1 MENPEKP
8 AHTPTLEPTT
18 LVIFGIT
25 GDLAQRKLLPA
36 LYHLSEQN
44 LLPSLFTIIG
54 VTRRGITMKELLERI
69 EKVVTASG
77 KKPSAA
83 ALEKLSKH
91 IEIMK
96 LDLLDQAEY
105 SRLRDRLDTI
115 EDEHGTCINR
125 LFYLAIP
132 GQNFESVID
141 HLGAGRLNESC
152 QHGSGARL
160 LIEKPFGYDLASAQ
174 ELIHALNKHFKEE
187 QIYRI
192 DHYLAKETAQN
203 ILSFRFKNPIFR
215 RMWDGKSITSITITA
230 DEKIDIEGR
239 ANFYEQTGALRDFI
253 QSHLLQLLALT
264 TMDEPSSFS
273 SDPIH
278 RQKLALLHDIIPI
291 PADAVDTHA
300 VRGQYEGYRDEVEN
314 PHSTTETYAA
324 IRLQID
330 SERWRNVPVVLRTGK
345 ALAAKVA
352 EISIVF
358 ADAERH
364 QHVNTLTIRIQP
376 DEGISL
382 QLFAKK
388 PGFSDQL
395 EPVEMSFDYDR
406 SFAGDNNQPDAYERV
421 LVDALRGDKT
431 LFATSDEV
439 VASWRVIENV
449 IHEWAKDGEGLYRY
463 KRGSDGPAAGEALMR
478 AAQKPAHHE

>member
-1 MENPEKP
+1 MQKTPERP
-8 AHTPTLEPTT
+8 ALEPTT

-44 LLPSLFTIIG
+44 LLPEVFTIIG
-54 VTRRGITMKELLERI
+54 VTRRGITMEELLTRI
-69 EKVVTASG
+69 KKAVTDSG
-77 KKPSAA
+77 KKPSRDTI
-83 ALEKLSKH
+83 EKLRKH

-105 SRLRDRLDTI
+105 SRLRERLDAI
-115 EDEHGTCINR
+115 ENEQGMCINR

-132 GQNFESVID
+132 AQNFESVIG

-152 QHGSGARL
+152 QHGGGARL
-160 LIEKPFGYDLASAQ
+160 IIEKPFGYDLASAQ
-174 ELIHALNKHFKEE
+174 KLIHTLNRHFSEE
-187 QIYRI
+187 QLYRI

-203 ILSFRFKNPIFR
+203 ILSFRFKNPIFK

-264 TMDEPSSFS
+264 TMDEPSSLT

-291 PADAVDTHA
+291 PANDVATHA

-314 PHSTTETYAA
+314 PHSNTETYAA

-330 SERWRNVPVVLRTGK
+330 SERWRNVPVVLQTGK
-345 ALAAKVA
+345 ALAEKVV

-395 EPVEMSFDYDR
+395 EPVDMSFDYDR

-421 LVDALRGDKT
+421 LIDALRGDKT

-439 VASWRVIENV
+439 LASWRIIENV
-449 IHEWAKDGEGLYRY
+449 IHEWTKNGEGLHRY
-463 KRGSDGPAAGEALMR
+463 KRGSHGPAAGEALIA
-478 AAQKPAHHE
+478 AAQNGKHI